1 MNNEK
6 VIELAMKLKALAER
20 GEGGE
25 KDKARALMERLL
37 AKHGMTIDDLE
48 VQELKWHSFHLEEH
62 QALFFHHIVYSV
74 VGMSATVN
82 KHMEKA
88 GEYLVFCDNMEAIEI
103 EGKFGFYWS
112 WYQKDLDAFVAAFI
126 RKNEL
131 YPKNVKT
138 MDMSKISKEEAQSLL
153 RELGFEFLA
162 TKAEYRK
169 QLSSEQ

>member
-6 VIELAMKLKALAER
+6 VIELAIKLKALAER

-25 KDKARALMERLL
+25 KDKARVLMEKLL
-37 AKHGMTIDDLE
+37 AKHGMTIEDLE
-48 VQELKWHSFHLEEH
+48 VQELKWHSFRLDEH
-62 QALFFHHIVYSV
+62 QILFFQHIVYSV
-74 VGMSATVN
+74 VGMGAIN
-82 KHMEKA
+82 KHMENA

-112 WYQKDLDAFVAAFI
+112 WYQKDLDSFVAAFI

-131 YPKNVKT
+131 YPKNVKA

-162 TKAEYRK
+162 TKTEYRK
-169 QLSSEQ
+169 QLSSDL